1 MQMGVG
7 DVAVPNFGTYL
18 HARAI
23 GLPAVSNGGLELFGM
38 PDVQSAESGF
48 SSFDYGVDTEFY
60 RLPQV
65 PLEGNEVHDSVRVE
79 PVALEQ
85 IDRFLQVG
93 GMVHAT
99 CEGACD
105 PG

>member
-7 DVAVPNFGTYL
+7 DVAVPNFGSYL

-23 GLPAVSNGGLELFGM
+23 GLPAVSNGGLALYGM

-48 SSFDYGVDTEFY
+48 SSFDYGIDTEFY
-60 RLPQV
+60 RDPVV
-65 PLEGNEVHDSVRVE
+65 PIEGNEVHNQVRVE
-79 PVALEQ
+79 GVALEQ
-85 IDRFLQVG
+85 IDRFLQPD
-93 GMVHAT
+93 GMVYAT

-105 PG
+105 PD